1 MFGLEI
7 PYPNTYCWAMN
18 APPRV
23 ITRKGTAGKGINGKA
38 MVNGVEVVVRNGF
51 VVLPKDMM
59 VLRKRR
65 GRSVHR
71 SAKTGRFVSVKEI
84 KDNDGYGSEAVARR
98 VVDALGNNVT
108 AKLLGVSQD
117 RPGRWVRG
125 IDRPSEANR
134 SQLADLDA
142 LVGRLL
148 ATFTPE
154 QAALWLEGQ
163 DPVLHARPIDVFAQ
177 EGPGRLIEAMKAYE
191 QGAFA

>member
-1 MFGLEI
+1 MSAQVNDFNGKVLVNGYEIVVHNGRGLL
-7 PYPNTYCWAMN
+7 P
-18 APPRV
+18 
-23 ITRKGTAGKGINGKA
+23 KGTAVIRKG
-38 MVNGVEVVVRNGF
+38 
-51 VVLPKDMM
+51 
-59 VLRKRR
+59 KRR
-65 GRSVHR
+65 GGAYK
-71 SAKTGRFVSVKEI
+71 SAVTGRFVSVKEI
-84 KDNDGYGSEAVARR
+84 KDADGYGSEAVARR
-98 VVDALGNNVT
+98 VVGALGNNVT

-134 SQLADLDA
+134 AQLADLDA

-163 DPVLHARPIDVFAQ
+163 DPFLQARPLDVFAL
-177 EGPGRLIEAMKAYE
+177 EGPARLIEAMKAYE

>member
-1 MFGLEI
+1 MSSPVNDFNGKVLVNGYEIVVHNGRGLL
-7 PYPNTYCWAMN
+7 PKGTS
-18 APPRV
+18 V
-23 ITRKGTAGKGINGKA
+23 VRKGRGTYKSAVTGK
-38 MVNGVEVVVRNGF
+38 
-51 VVLPKDMM
+51 
-59 VLRKRR
+59 
-65 GRSVHR
+65 
-71 SAKTGRFVSVKEI
+71 FVSVKEI
-84 KDNDGYGSEAVARR
+84 KDTDGYGSEAVARR
-98 VVDALGNNVT
+98 VVGALGNNVT

-134 SQLADLDA
+134 AQLADLDA

-163 DPVLHARPIDVFAQ
+163 DPFLQARPLDVFAL
-177 EGPGRLIEAMKAYE
+177 EGPARLIEAMKAYE